1 MCQKKRSFCR
11 IRIRGLAVIT
21 AALFLLPGG
30 YAARAEE
37 DLPTPIPENIRTAD
51 EIVIDDR
58 YEELSSYTITF
69 RNMRAYTPDCFN
81 YAKVTA
87 TEELPTPDGREMN
100 RFRFADNAVLTI
112 PCNTTLEYGNKDFEC
127 YRQLLNYMDNANF
140 APGKQADAPYPLEN
154 AIARCETIFKTLH
167 IDNLVLD
174 QAVALPSG
182 SISDMTDGIKQF
194 YKETEPACFDAFP
207 EEIGV
212 WYLAFRQ
219 ELNGIKSLGT
229 PQVRIALT
237 EKETAL
243 LELDKVIDH
252 INDDYALP
260 DSICWTDAIRV
271 FSASHC
277 GKSGESYEISKIN
290 IAYDYNLMDSN
301 ALDARAFPCW
311 QIEGREP
318 GKGTFREVYSIP
330 EGREVKTF

>member
-11 IRIRGLAVIT
+11 IRFRGLAALA
-21 AALFLLPGG
+21 AALFLLSGG

-37 DLPTPIPENIRTAD
+37 SLPTPIPENIRTAD

-69 RNMRAYTPDCFN
+69 RNMQAYTPEYFN

-87 TEELPTPDGREMN
+87 TEELPTPDGREVN
-100 RFRFADNAVLTI
+100 RFRFADDAVLTI

-127 YRQLLNYMDNANF
+127 YRQLLSYMDNANITP
-140 APGKQADAPYPLEN
+140 AKQADAPYPLEN

-174 QAVALPSG
+174 QAVALPSD
-182 SISDMTDGIKQF
+182 SISNMTDGMKQF
-194 YKETEPACFDAFP
+194 YKEKEPACFDAFP

-219 ELNGIKSLGT
+219 ELNGIRSLGT

-237 EKETAL
+237 EKETVL
-243 LELDKVIDH
+243 LELDKIIDH
-252 INDDYALP
+252 INDDYELP
-260 DSICWTDAIRV
+260 AGVCWTDALRV

-311 QIEGREP
+311 QIEGQGTGT
-318 GKGTFREVYSIP
+318 GKFRETYSIVD
-330 EGREVKTF
+330 GKRVQAF

>member
-11 IRIRGLAVIT
+11 IRFRGLAALA

-37 DLPTPIPENIRTAD
+37 NLPTPIPENIRTAD
-51 EIVIDDR
+51 EIEIDDR
-58 YEELSSYTITF
+58 YEELSSYSITF
-69 RNMRAYTPDCFN
+69 RNMQAYTPEYFN

-87 TEELPTPDGREMN
+87 TEELPAANGGEMN
-100 RFRFADNAVLTI
+100 RYRFADEAVLTI
-112 PCNTTLEYGNKDFEC
+112 PGNTELEYGNKDYER
-127 YRQLLNYMDNANF
+127 YRQLLNYMENTGK
-140 APGKQADAPYPLEN
+140 APAKQAPVPYPLEN
-154 AIARCETIFKTLH
+154 AVARCEKLFKNLH

-174 QAVALPSG
+174 QAVAIPSG
-182 SISDMTDGIKQF
+182 FICDMTDEMKKF
-194 YKETEPACFDAFP
+194 YNETEPMCFDAFP

-237 EKETAL
+237 ETETAL

-252 INDDYALP
+252 INDDYELP
-260 DSICWTDAIRV
+260 EGVCWTDAIRV

-277 GKSGESYEISKIN
+277 GKTSGSYEISKIN
-290 IAYDYNLMDSN
+290 IAYDYDLTDAG
-301 ALDARAFPCW
+301 ALDAKAFPCW
-311 QIEGREP
+311 QIEGQGTGE
-318 GKGTFREVYSIP
+318 GKFSEIYSIP
-330 EGREVKTF
+330 EGRKVKNF